1 MKMKAK
7 VTSKGGT
14 HEVTVTMPRL
24 RPTKLEKDD
33 GCTKFKTRSAAVQ
46 SVNNYAKKHGY
57 CIEFTDTT
65 KAAKKSC
72 KK

>member
-7 VTSKGGT
+7 VTSSAGQ

-24 RPTKLEKDD
+24 RPTKLQKED
-33 GCTKFKTRSAAVQ
+33 GCTRFKTRSAAVQ
-46 SVNNYAKKHGY
+46 SANNFAKKFGL
-57 CIEFTDTT
+57 CVEFEETA

-72 KK
+72 R